1 MYFKNENEYFKSIT
15 GTAVMGWGPSLY
27 IPSFTI
33 HLAYFLVS
41 VELIQAGRK
50 YKLVLK
56 SLSMYFEVVYCK
68 NNNDF

>member
-15 GTAVMGWGPSLY
+15 CTIKAVMGPSLY
-27 IPSFTI
+27 IPGFTI

-50 YKLVLK
+50 YKLVL
-56 SLSMYFEVVYCK
+56 
-68 NNNDF
+68 

>member
-15 GTAVMGWGPSLY
+15 CTMMGWGPSLY
-27 IPSFTI
+27 IPGFTI

-50 YKLVLK
+50 YKLVL
-56 SLSMYFEVVYCK
+56 
-68 NNNDF
+68 